1 MSARRGEILLGISI
15 LAVFF
20 AFRIA
25 LLVVREPFFDE
36 LFTLWLARKPFGEI
50 LPALRFDSGPPLY
63 YFLAR
68 IPGVIAL
75 RALSLAFAT
84 VPLVLLLHRKHFG
97 AAALLA
103 VYPPAAL
110 YAVDARAYALCGAL
124 VAIGV
129 LLMDDERPYGAA
141 LAFAAAAYSHYLG
154 ALFFPALIRRP
165 KAFALACALFV
176 PGLLLALGQPP
187 EAMAWGGR
195 QSALEPLQAFAFV
208 GNYVPA
214 LFWSPPW
221 WLILVSAALV
231 LAAIAVPLR
240 TAHWLYV
247 VIPIA
252 LAIVS
257 ILVGRGVYFPLR
269 FESVLAV
276 PLLLWIAASRKTALI
291 AALCAIGAFVTA
303 RGVLEHAKAPVDPY
317 VAAARWVAGQARPG
331 ETIVATGYCYLPTAV
346 LRDAVAFPPEQ
357 ALHPGW
363 RARAVGKPETLPPA
377 FVFVGER
384 AAAEVR
390 VVGQHRRC
398 TTLYSNQAAIVGRC
412 VPR

>member
-1 MSARRGEILLGISI
+1 VSARRGEILLGISI

-20 AFRIA
+20 SLRIA
-25 LLVVREPFFDE
+25 LLAVREPFFDE
-36 LFTLWLARKPFGEI
+36 LYTLWLAQKPFTEI

-68 IPGVIAL
+68 IPDVTAL
-75 RALSLAFAT
+75 RVLSLAFAT
-84 VPLVLLLHRKHFG
+84 VPLALLLKKKHFG

-124 VAIGV
+124 VAVGV
-129 LLMDDERPYGAA
+129 LLMEDERPYGAA
-141 LAFAAAAYSHYLG
+141 LAFTAAAYSHYLG

-165 KAFALACALFV
+165 RAFALACALFV
-176 PGLLLALGQPP
+176 PGVLLALGQPP
-187 EAMAWGGR
+187 EAMGWVGR

-208 GNYVPA
+208 GNYAPA

-221 WLILVSAALV
+221 WLILISAALV
-231 LAAIAVPLR
+231 LAAIAGALR
-240 TAHWLYV
+240 AKYWLYAV
-247 VIPIA
+247 VPIA

-257 ILVGRGVYFPLR
+257 ILAGRGVYFPLR

-291 AALCAIGAFVTA
+291 AALCAIGAFVTV

-317 VAAARWVAGQARPG
+317 VAAARWAAGHARPG

-346 LRDAVAFPPEQ
+346 LREVVAFPPEQ

-363 RARAVGKPETLPPA
+363 RARAAANPGTLPPT
-377 FVFVGER
+377 FLFVGER
-384 AAAEVR
+384 LAPEAR

-398 TTLYSNQAAIVGRC
+398 TTLYSSQFAIVGRC